1 MTPIRRREFL
11 ARSAAA
17 AAAMAAAGAAPART
31 ELPSGATETVALG
44 KTGIEVSLVGM
55 GTGSVGSG
63 QSSNQVKLG
72 VAGFTKLVRHCLDR
86 GVCFFDVADQYGS
99 HVYLREALK
108 GVPRDQY
115 VIQTKTHATDAITT
129 RDHLDRYRLELGVD
143 YIDVVL
149 LHCMTKDGW
158 THDHTGAM
166 EYLAQAKDEKLIR
179 AHGTSNHGMDP
190 LRHSAKTPF
199 VEVNL
204 ARINP
209 QGLIM
214 DDKKPDEVA
223 SVLEEMHN
231 AGKGVIGMK
240 ILGEGRITTPEG
252 KDESLRY
259 VLGLGSVDSFIIG
272 FETTGEPVSAEGRQ
286 SFRVST
292 ATSGLTARIGEEACP
307 LLDISATGIAVISR
321 ATHLPGETVPV
332 SISYDGRSYSGT
344 ARVQGIRK
352 LPDGR
357 IRFGLHGSDKGAT
370 GGLFEITVDGT
381 TIWER
386 KRDGGFPGPKE
397 LKQRI
402 RDIIDPERDLGHVDR
417 TKHEGLDT

>member
-1 MTPIRRREFL
+1 MTPALNRRDFL
-11 ARSAAA
+11 AQAT
-17 AAAMAAAGAAPART
+17 AAGAALAASGPALAAGAAGRA
-31 ELPSGATETVALG
+31 LPAGPTAKVTLG
-44 KTGIEVSLVGM
+44 KTGVQVSLVGM
-55 GTGSVGSG
+55 GTGSVGTG
-63 QSSNQVKLG
+63 QASNQTKLG
-72 VAGFTKLVRHCLDR
+72 VKGFTKVVRHALDQ
-86 GVCFFDVADQYGS
+86 GVTFFDVADQYGS

-129 RDHLDRYRLELGVD
+129 RDHLNRYRLELGVD
-143 YIDVVL
+143 YIDIVL

-209 QGLIM
+209 KGLIM

-272 FETTGEPVSAEGRQ
+272 FETTDQVDDILKR
-286 SFRVST
+286 T
-292 ATSGLTARIGEEACP
+292 ADALA
-307 LLDISATGIAVISR
+307 
-321 ATHLPGETVPV
+321 
-332 SISYDGRSYSGT
+332 
-344 ARVQGIRK
+344 
-352 LPDGR
+352 
-357 IRFGLHGSDKGAT
+357 F
-370 GGLFEITVDGT
+370 
-381 TIWER
+381 
-386 KRDGGFPGPKE
+386 
-397 LKQRI
+397 LKA
-402 RDIIDPERDLGHVDR
+402 
-417 TKHEGLDT
+417 